1 MNNKTRK
8 VLLLLASLAA
18 SVALV
23 CGCAGG
29 ADSGGSGGVTDSVS
43 SETGGGSEQQEATIL
58 VTELSHVYD
67 GTAKQVGVKVA
78 PAAAGTPTIKYFS
91 GEEEVT
97 SCVKAGPYTVE
108 VSLETEGYRA
118 ETVKK
123 TMTIAPKAVSLS
135 GITAVDK

>member
-108 VSLETEGYRA
+108 VSRDGGVPCGNGKKDDDDRA
-118 ETVKK
+118 EGGFFKRNYRRR
-123 TMTIAPKAVSLS
+123 
-135 GITAVDK
+135 